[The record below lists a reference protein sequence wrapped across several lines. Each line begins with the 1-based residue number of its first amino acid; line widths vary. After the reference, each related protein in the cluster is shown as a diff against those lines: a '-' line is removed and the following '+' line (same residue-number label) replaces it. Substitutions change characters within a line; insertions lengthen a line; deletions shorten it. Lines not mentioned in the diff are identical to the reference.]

1 MARGRG
7 RGTTKKPAAAAADS
21 EGVPL
26 VGPVQQ
32 RLRFEESAP
41 SPSPSPSPSPPPLG
55 RPKPSP
61 SPSPEPSP
69 SPSEGEECSE
79 ESKAKKPLT
88 EKQKMQMLMVNNLK
102 NQQTAKRATEEEKA
116 SAQMALEVYNNL
128 QGDAKNGFLA
138 RWNQT
143 KGTKN
148 LDWVKNFKENLVTTQ
163 ARETEI
169 MQKHMTRLLMHVK
182 RMSHLIQ

>member
-21 EGVPL
+21 EEVPR

-55 RPKPSP
+55 RPAPSP

-69 SPSEGEECSE
+69 SPSEGEERSG
-79 ESKAKKPLT
+79 ESKAKKQKN
-88 EKQKMQMLMVNNLK
+88 EKQKMQMSMVNNLK
-102 NQQTAKRATEEEKA
+102 NQTTAKRATEEEKA
-116 SAQMALEVYNNL
+116 DAAKALEVYNNL

-148 LDWVKNFKENLVTTQ
+148 LDWVKNFQEHMVTTQ

>member
-7 RGTTKKPAAAAADS
+7 RGTTKKPAAAAAYT

-69 SPSEGEECSE
+69 SPSEGEECSG
-79 ESKAKKPLT
+79 ESKAKKART
-88 EKQKMQMLMVNNLK
+88 EKQRMQMLMVNNLK